1 MNTRP
6 IPRAAAAAAALTA
19 AIALSACG
27 SDVTNTG
34 DGTGTENALT
44 IENCGREITVDG
56 VPEAVVGLSPTQ
68 TELLLRLGLADR
80 IVGQAQTSTAPLS
93 EAVAGLAADIPVLS
107 EDTPPSRE
115 ALLEVEP
122 DFVYSPTDY
131 EFTAEQGFASHDQ
144 LAEAGVAAYTAT
156 GGCPDRRMQ
165 GTVDDL
171 FTDLANLGAVFDAED
186 EAAALADEAQTTLDD
201 VESRIEGL
209 EKPTVAQV
217 FVEGGALTAIGA
229 GIEYDMIR
237 RAGGENVFGPDDP
250 EFASFFAAQI
260 NPEALAAENPEVI
273 VFAARDAE
281 HEQAARDYLAQTL
294 PEVSAVANDRIV
306 VISGSDV
313 YPGSLGNI
321 DAVRTI
327 AAGLYPEAFQA

>member
-6 IPRAAAAAAALTA
+6 IRRTAAAAAAFGAV
-19 AIALSACG
+19 IALSACG
-27 SDVTNTG
+27 SDVADSADTG
-34 DGTGTENALT
+34 ADTAVT

-80 IVGQAQTSTAPLS
+80 IVGQAQTATAPLS
-93 EAVAGLAADIPVLS
+93 EDLAPLAADIPVIS

-115 ALLEVEP
+115 ALLDVEP

-131 EFTAEQGFASHDQ
+131 EFTAEQGFASLEQ
-144 LAEAGVAAYTAT
+144 LADAGVAAYTAT
-156 GGCPDRRMQ
+156 GGCPDRRMA

-171 FTDLANLGAVFDAED
+171 FTDLENLGLIFDVED
-186 EAAALADEAQTTLDD
+186 EAAALAAEAQATLDD
-201 VESRIEGL
+201 VASRITGL

-217 FVEGGALTAIGA
+217 YVEGDALTAIGA
-229 GIEYDMIR
+229 GIEYDMIA
-237 RAGGENVFGPDDP
+237 RAGGENVFGPEDP

-260 NPEALAAENPEVI
+260 NPEALAEADPEVI
-273 VFAARDAE
+273 VFAAADAD
-281 HEQAARDYLAQTL
+281 HEQATREYLTRTL

-306 VISGSDV
+306 VLSGSDV
-313 YPGSLGNI
+313 YPGSLSNI
-321 DAVRTI
+321 DAVRAI
-327 AAGLYPEAFQA
+327 AEGLYPEAFQG

>member
-6 IPRAAAAAAALTA
+6 IRFAAAAAAAFGT
-19 AIALSACG
+19 AIALSGCG
-27 SDVTNTG
+27 SDVADSADAGADT
-34 DGTGTENALT
+34 AVT

-80 IVGQAQTSTAPLS
+80 IVGQAQTATAPLS
-93 EAVAGLAADIPVLS
+93 EDLAALAADIPVVS
-107 EDTPPSRE
+107 EDAPPSRE
-115 ALLEVEP
+115 ALLDVEP

-131 EFTAEQGFASHDQ
+131 EFTAEQGFASHEQ
-144 LAEAGVAAYTAT
+144 LADAGVAAYTAT
-156 GGCPDRRMQ
+156 GGCPDRRME

-171 FTDLANLGAVFDAED
+171 FTDLENLGLIFDIED
-186 EAAALADEAQTTLDD
+186 EAAALAAEAQATLDD
-201 VESRIEGL
+201 VEARIEGL

-217 FVEGGALTAIGA
+217 YVEGDALTAIGA
-229 GIEYDMIR
+229 GIEYDMIA

-260 NPEALAAENPEVI
+260 NPEALAAADPDVI
-273 VFAARDAE
+273 VFAAADAA
-281 HEQAARDYLAQTL
+281 HEQATRDYLARTL

-306 VISGSDV
+306 VLSGSDV
-313 YPGSLGNI
+313 YPGSLSNI
-321 DAVRTI
+321 DAVRAI
-327 AAGLYPEAFQA
+327 AEGLYPEAFQE

>member
-6 IPRAAAAAAALTA
+6 ARRTAAAAAALGA

-27 SDVTNTG
+27 SDVADAGPAATG
-34 DGTGTENALT
+34 EALT
-44 IENCGREITVDG
+44 VENCGREITVDG
-56 VPEAVVGLSPTQ
+56 APDAVVGLSPTQ

-80 IVGQAQTSTAPLS
+80 IVGQAQTATAPLS
-93 EAVAGLAADIPVLS
+93 DDLASLAADIPVIS
-107 EDTPPSRE
+107 EDTPPARE
-115 ALLEVEP
+115 ALLDVEP

-131 EFTAEQGFASHDQ
+131 EFTAEQGFASHEQ

-156 GGCPDRRMQ
+156 GGCPERRMA

-171 FTDLANLGAVFDAED
+171 FTDLDNLGKIFDVED
-186 EAAALADEAQTTLDD
+186 EAAALADGAHATLDD
-201 VESRIEGL
+201 VAGRIAGL
-209 EKPTVAQV
+209 ERPTVAQV
-217 FVEGGALTAIGA
+217 YVEGDALTAIGA
-229 GIEYDMIR
+229 GIEYDMIA
-237 RAGGENVFGPDDP
+237 RAGGENVFGPEDP

-260 NPEALAAENPEVI
+260 NPEALAAADPEVI

-281 HEQAARDYLAQTL
+281 HEQTTRDYLARTL

-313 YPGSLGNI
+313 YPGSLSNI
-321 DAVRTI
+321 DAVRAI
-327 AAGLYPEAFQA
+327 AAGLYPEAFQE